1 MSMHS
6 KHYQIK
12 QREKHE
18 AAQIQKQV
26 IKDQGAPIRQEVDLI
41 RKTFDK
47 YDFDKN
53 GNISEKEFR
62 LLCADMGYFLSDKE
76 AKVDMKILDKDGNG
90 QIGFEEF
97 LSWWK
102 REDRFKILQIPP
114 EDLEVLQLITQ
125 DFNKF
130 DRDSS
135 GSIDI
140 NEFKQLHAELIRR
153 GVTQRNLIQTLNVT
167 MINPGI
173 RSKQGWKNSV

>member
-6 KHYQIK
+6 KNYQIK
-12 QREKHE
+12 QREKQE
-18 AAQIQKQV
+18 AAE
-26 IKDQGAPIRQEVDLI
+26 IKALLSNLKLTLFERRNKLLT
-41 RKTFDK
+41 RFDK

-90 QIGFEEF
+90 QIEFEEF
-97 LSWWK
+97 LIWWR

-130 DRDSS
+130 DRDNS

-140 NEFKQLHAELIRR
+140 NEFKTLHAELIRR
-153 GVTQRNLIQTLNVT
+153 GVTRRNLIQTLNVPL
-167 MINPGI
+167 INSGI
-173 RSKQGWKNSV
+173 GSKQRWENPV